1 MNKVHT
7 NLSCPGCKPFNHS
20 INFIR
25 LVTCLTNLGKK
36 IQAKLNIIY
45 LINAF
50 NARKRILH
58 PVHLYQDIFENGYFF
73 FAILTFCPHVSGRR
87 FGRQKK
93 GFRKRLP
100 VRVEF
105 LKTPSCRFLLDGRKR
120 SFSNTTLS
128 CIQHILCKR
137 RYRTLFPSF

>member
-1 MNKVHT
+1 MNKVPT

-50 NARKRILH
+50 NARKRILD
-58 PVHLYQDIFENGYFF
+58 PVHTYQDIFENGYFF
-73 FAILTFCPHVSGRR
+73 SPF
-87 FGRQKK
+87 
-93 GFRKRLP
+93 
-100 VRVEF
+100 
-105 LKTPSCRFLLDGRKR
+105 
-120 SFSNTTLS
+120 
-128 CIQHILCKR
+128 
-137 RYRTLFPSF
+137 